1 MAELIPA
8 LKSLQEAADLLG
20 VSVFTIRRL
29 IKAGEIRAVHVGAR
43 VLVPAAEIER
53 VANHG
58 VGVARVG
65 KPRNSAKVR
74 QRKCELAIAPGDLLQ
89 ELNRKPYPLL
99 LFGGGQN
106 CWARSAQVVA
116 PWSPAFADL
125 LN

>member
-1 MAELIPA
+1 MAELVA

-53 VANHG
+53 VVNHG

-65 KPRNSAKVR
+65 KSRTTLPVGV
-74 QRKCELAIAPGDLLQ
+74 L
-89 ELNRKPYPLL
+89 
-99 LFGGGQN
+99 
-106 CWARSAQVVA
+106 
-116 PWSPAFADL
+116 
-125 LN
+125 

>member
-1 MAELIPA
+1 MAELIA

-65 KPRNSAKVR
+65 KPRTSAKVR
-74 QRKCELAIAPGDLLQ
+74 
-89 ELNRKPYPLL
+89 
-99 LFGGGQN
+99 
-106 CWARSAQVVA
+106 
-116 PWSPAFADL
+116 
-125 LN
+125 

>member
-1 MAELIPA
+1 MAELIA

-65 KPRNSAKVR
+65 KPRTSAKADRENVSSPSHLGSITGT
-74 QRKCELAIAPGDLLQ
+74 QPKTV
-89 ELNRKPYPLL
+89 
-99 LFGGGQN
+99 
-106 CWARSAQVVA
+106 SA
-116 PWSPAFADL
+116 AFIWRWT
-125 LN
+125 N

>member
-1 MAELIPA
+1 MSENYGERELRNASQSSGRCESVRSASPI
-8 LKSLQEAADLLG
+8 LG

-65 KPRNSAKVR
+65 KPRTSAKVR
-74 QRKCELAIAPGDLLQ
+74 
-89 ELNRKPYPLL
+89 
-99 LFGGGQN
+99 
-106 CWARSAQVVA
+106 
-116 PWSPAFADL
+116 
-125 LN
+125 

>member
-99 LFGGGQN
+99 LFGGGQTDGLGRRRL
-106 CWARSAQVVA
+106 WHLGHL
-116 PWSPAFADL
+116 PSPTC
-125 LN
+125 